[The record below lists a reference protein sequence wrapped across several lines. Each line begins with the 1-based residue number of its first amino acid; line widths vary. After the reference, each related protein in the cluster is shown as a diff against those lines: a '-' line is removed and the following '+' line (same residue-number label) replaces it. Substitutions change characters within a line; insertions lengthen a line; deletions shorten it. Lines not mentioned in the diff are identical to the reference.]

1 LAADSLMKTDN
12 SIGRLEADDVWQHT
26 LDYFGY
32 ERVAG
37 DWMTI

>member
-1 LAADSLMKTDN
+1 MKTDN
-12 SIGRLEADDVWQHT
+12 FVGRLEAVDVWQHT

-32 ERVAG
+32 ERVAE